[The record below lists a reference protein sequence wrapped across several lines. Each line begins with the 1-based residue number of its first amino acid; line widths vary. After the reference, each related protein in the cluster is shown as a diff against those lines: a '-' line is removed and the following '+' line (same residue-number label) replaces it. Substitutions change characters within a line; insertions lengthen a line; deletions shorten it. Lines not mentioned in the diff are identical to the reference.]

1 MMCSALRQ
9 IVSGLSDAYAI
20 LRLREHPEEEGVW
33 APPSEV
39 NRKTTKYWVKPE
51 DVLSIK
57 VRGQQ
62 ASLAS

>member
-33 APPSEV
+33 APPSEF